1 MIHQLLIHME
11 RIRRQNHTHDECDR
25 MRKVLKTMTSHHH
38 HGDRGIMKKVTGVK
52 RIAQLIAPSDEGLK
66 LCGERLRDGKLV
78 AFPTETVYGLGAN
91 ALNRDAVLSIFKTKG
106 RPLTD
111 PVIVHV
117 SKPNDAHKFVS
128 FEKQSGKDAFSRLAT
143 TFWPG
148 PLTIVARAR
157 ECLPSEVS
165 AGTGFVGVRCPA
177 HPIARRLL
185 EAARVPVAAPSAN
198 RFGHVSPTSS
208 SHVLEDLGHAPI
220 TVVAEGEEDEI
231 KKKAVTVCEVG
242 IESTVAKIDE
252 TKREIVIFRR
262 GGVPEAAIR
271 SALIELSYE
280 VRVLTKTAA
289 MDTDEGQQAPGQM
302 ITHYA
307 PDVPASI
314 AHLIPR
320 SSYRTNSSSSIEDRA
335 KKRHSISLQDDE
347 KEYGK
352 TVVVDCGGTLSC
364 LEKFALAY
372 RDISP
377 SGNMSEAANAI
388 FGALRWAEA
397 VPNAERVLLADVS
410 SMKGDHRDAVKDRMF
425 RAASAT
431 TVNVPIPEDV
441 DDDHISTK
449 DESTT
454 SSSSS

>member
-1 MIHQLLIHME
+1 MYY
-11 RIRRQNHTHDECDR
+11 R
-25 MRKVLKTMTSHHH
+25 
-38 HGDRGIMKKVTGVK
+38 
-52 RIAQLIAPSDEGLK
+52 
-66 LCGERLRDGKLV
+66 
-78 AFPTETVYGLGAN
+78 VYGLGAN

-117 SKPNDAHKFVS
+117 AKPDEAHKFIL
-128 FEKQSGKDAFSRLAT
+128 FEKQNGKDAFESLT
-143 TFWPG
+143 KTFWPG

-185 EAARVPVAAPSAN
+185 EAAGVPVAAPSAN

-220 TVVAEGEEDEI
+220 TVVAEGEKDDIE
-231 KKKAVTVCEVG
+231 KNNTSVCEVG

-252 TKREIVIFRR
+252 KKREIVIFRR

-271 SALIELSYE
+271 NALIELSYE

-314 AHLIPR
+314 AHLVPR
-320 SSYRTNSSSSIEDRA
+320 SKSPVSNSSKEEEEEEDESRP
-335 KKRHSISLQDDE
+335 KKRASLSHDNK

-352 TVVVDCGGTLSC
+352 TVVVDCGGVLSC
-364 LEKFALAY
+364 LRPHALAY
-372 RDISP
+372 RDISV

-410 SMKGDHRDAVKDRMF
+410 CMKGEHRDAVKDRMF

-431 TVNVPIPEDV
+431 TVNVPIPHVVVED
-441 DDDHISTK
+441 TLTEK
-449 DESTT
+449 
-454 SSSSS
+454 

>member
-1 MIHQLLIHME
+1 M
-11 RIRRQNHTHDECDR
+11 
-25 MRKVLKTMTSHHH
+25 
-38 HGDRGIMKKVTGVK
+38 
-52 RIAQLIAPSDEGLK
+52 
-66 LCGERLRDGKLV
+66 
-78 AFPTETVYGLGAN
+78 
-91 ALNRDAVLSIFKTKG
+91 LSIFKTKG

-117 SKPNDAHKFVS
+117 AKPDEAHKFIL
-128 FEKQSGKDAFSRLAT
+128 FEKQNGKDAFESLT
-143 TFWPG
+143 KTFWPG

-185 EAARVPVAAPSAN
+185 EAAGVPVAAPSAN

-220 TVVAEGEEDEI
+220 TVVAEGEKDDIEKNNI
-231 KKKAVTVCEVG
+231 SVCEVG

-271 SALIELSYE
+271 NALIELSYE

-314 AHLIPR
+314 AHLVPR
-320 SSYRTNSSSSIEDRA
+320 SGSLVSSSKEEEEEDRP
-335 KKRHSISLQDDE
+335 KKRASLSQDKDE
-347 KEYGK
+347 DKKEYGK
-352 TVVVDCGGTLSC
+352 TVVVDCGGVLSC
-364 LEKFALAY
+364 LRPHALAY
-372 RDISP
+372 RDISV
-377 SGNMSEAANAI
+377 SGNMSESANAI
-388 FGALRWAEA
+388 FGALRWSEA

-410 SMKGDHRDAVKDRMF
+410 SMKGEHRDAVKDRMF

-431 TVNVPIPEDV
+431 TVNVPIPRVV
-441 DDDHISTK
+441 DGRQRRK
-449 DESTT
+449 CLW
-454 SSSSS
+454 